1 MVILTSDMHPIKYV
15 SKTTGLSSHVIRVW
29 ERRYQAVTPTRTA
42 TNRRLY
48 SDTDIERLTLLRQAT
63 QAGHNISQ
71 LTKLPVERLR
81 EIVGRSGPVAPRP
94 TTATTP
100 SATTGEIPLTEC
112 ITAVE
117 NLDDRTLDRLLSQ
130 AALHHS
136 QTTVIENLIVPL
148 LEQIGDRWSTG
159 ELRPAH
165 EHLAT
170 TVIRSF
176 VANIVGAYHPA
187 DSAPRLI
194 VTTPAGQ
201 WHELGALLVTA
212 TAAAQGWR
220 VTYLGPNLPADE
232 IAGAA
237 AQNRAQAVALSVVY
251 PGDDPNVGHEL
262 RKLRDLLPAEVR
274 LFVGGRC
281 AARYEKVLKE
291 IHATQI
297 TDMAHLRR
305 ELVAVRG

>member
-1 MVILTSDMHPIKYV
+1 MHPIKYV
-15 SKTTGLSSHVIRVW
+15 SKTTGLSPHVIRVW
-29 ERRYQAVTPTRTA
+29 ERRYKAVTPTRTE

-71 LTKLPVERLR
+71 LTKLPIERLR
-81 EIVGRSGPVAPRP
+81 EIGSRAGAPVLRP
-94 TTATTP
+94 NVDDVPKTP
-100 SATTGEIPLTEC
+100 AGEIPLAEC
-112 ITAVE
+112 LAAVE
-117 NLDDRTLDRLLSQ
+117 KLDDRTLDRLLNQ
-130 AALHHS
+130 AAVHHS
-136 QTTVIENLIVPL
+136 QTVVIENLIVPM

-170 TVIRSF
+170 AVVRSF
-176 VANIVGAYHPA
+176 VANIVGAYHPDA
-187 DSAPRLI
+187 SAPRLI

-237 AQNRAQAVALSVVY
+237 AQNSAQAVALSVVY
-251 PGDDPNVGHEL
+251 PGDDPNVALEL
-262 RKLRDLLPAEVR
+262 RKLRAQLPAEVH
-274 LFVGGRC
+274 LLVGGRC
-281 AARYEKVLKE
+281 ASRYEKVLKE
-291 IHATQI
+291 IHAIHI

-305 ELVAVRG
+305 ELVALRG